1 MIVFNLS
8 CENNHLFEGW
18 FASAEAFEHQ
28 QKRGLVSCPMCG
40 SICIERR
47 PNAAYV
53 NTRGTGKRDAP
64 SSLAEKIPEIRAADS
79 SITPE
84 AIARLIAMLRLAGK
98 ESEDV
103 GKEFADE
110 ARRIHQGESEARN
123 IKGQA
128 SNEDIEELLDEGI
141 LVLPLPPDEGDLH

>member
-1 MIVFNLS
+1 
-8 CENNHLFEGW
+8 
-18 FASAEAFEHQ
+18 
-28 QKRGLVSCPMCG
+28 
-40 SICIERR
+40 
-47 PNAAYV
+47 
-53 NTRGTGKRDAP
+53 
-64 SSLAEKIPEIRAADS
+64 
-79 SITPE
+79 
-84 AIARLIAMLRLAGK
+84 MLRLAGK